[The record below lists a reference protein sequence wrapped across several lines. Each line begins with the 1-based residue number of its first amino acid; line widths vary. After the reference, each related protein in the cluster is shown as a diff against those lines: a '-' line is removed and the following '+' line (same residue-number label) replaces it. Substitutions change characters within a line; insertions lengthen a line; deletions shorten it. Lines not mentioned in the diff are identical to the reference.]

1 LKKHWFLKST
11 LIALGMVM
19 AISMSN
25 LSSAEGLAGKGS
37 IGASI
42 GVMKFASGDDWTD
55 GSARLIG
62 NAVIKYNINNSWAV
76 TLEGGA
82 GWNNYGTSLPD
93 SLKFGS
99 SDTLGVV
106 FPITIGAQYRFQL
119 NEGKIWPQFGAGIGI
134 YNLGI
139 KDSPNTWAR
148 NTSTGDRLTWTT
160 FGLWGKAGAEYM
172 FSERVGMN
180 FDFLFHFFDA
190 TDDNL
195 SRVDPCIPLPGEE
208 DCEDYIPRFTTSS
221 TSFIQG
227 RIGVNYYFGI
237 GGGDDDDEGENDDE
251 AEDDL
256 LEGLD

>member
-1 LKKHWFLKST
+1 MKKHWFLKST
-11 LIALGMVM
+11 LLALGMVT
-19 AISMSN
+19 AISMSTP
-25 LSSAEGLAGKGS
+25 SFGEGLAGKGS
-37 IGASI
+37 IGASA
-42 GVMKFASGDDWTD
+42 GVIKFASGDDWKD
-55 GSARLIG
+55 GSTRLMG
-62 NAVIKYNINNSWAV
+62 NVVIKYNVNNSWAV

-106 FPITIGAQYRFQL
+106 FPITLGAQYRFQM
-119 NEGKIWPQFGAGIGI
+119 NETKIWPHVSGGVGI

-160 FGLWGKAGAEYM
+160 FGFWGKAGAEYM
-172 FSERVGMN
+172 FNDSVSMN
-180 FDFLFHFFDA
+180 FDFLYHFFDA

-195 SRVDPCIPLPGEE
+195 SRVEE
-208 DCEDYIPRFTTSS
+208 GEDYIARFTTSS
-221 TSFIQG
+221 TSYMQG
-227 RIGVNYYFGI
+227 RIGVNYYFGV
-237 GGGDDDDEGENDDE
+237 GGGDDDDVPSEEEE